1 MVVSPRQLMSTRG
14 AFAPPQRTPRR
25 SVHDLVVSHRIRYPL
40 GCLGQARPFANRSL
54 AKSVNQV
61 CRQRAKFKQMGRY
74 DSSLA
79 GDAHQHLKSKQL
91 GRRQHDSHWMGAAA
105 SESILPTPAPEYP
118 VTAAIVAARQTPAS
132 NLPLVPYQW
141 YAPNTAVHPV
151 PVFRMLDPVL
161 AHATRSQGLRR
172 GLDVAPITAL
182 YRSCAFPVHHQSVV
196 VAQAV
201 P

>member
-1 MVVSPRQLMSTRG
+1 MSTRG

-91 GRRQHDSHWMGAAA
+91 GRRQHDSHWMGLFVWELA
-105 SESILPTPAPEYP
+105 S
-118 VTAAIVAARQTPAS
+118 
-132 NLPLVPYQW
+132 PLH
-141 YAPNTAVHPV
+141 PNQ
-151 PVFRMLDPVL
+151 FFQLM
-161 AHATRSQGLRR
+161 
-172 GLDVAPITAL
+172 
-182 YRSCAFPVHHQSVV
+182 HQSIRPLPQLLLPAKPRPRTSPWYRTSGTPPTRRSTLFRCSACSTRCWRMQLGHRVSGGDWTLPRSLRCIG
-196 VAQAV
+196 AV
-201 P
+201 PFLSTIRVLL